1 MSKGQFK
8 KGQSGNPGGRPAFI
22 AEIQQLARKHTEEA
36 INTLAAIMQDT
47 SLSPAARVSAANV
60 LLDRGYG
67 KAPQFIDTNFAKAPR
82 DYTDAELLAIIAS
95 EQDRREE
102 EDEEL
107 SSGSSRGQ

>member
-1 MSKGQFK
+1 VSNGQFK

-36 INTLAAIMQDT
+36 INTLAAIMRDA
-47 SLSPAARVSAANV
+47 SLSPAARVSASSA

-95 EQDRREE
+95 GQPDADDEE
-102 EDEEL
+102 ERSAQED
-107 SSGSSRGQ
+107 S